1 MRRAALA
8 LTMLV
13 LLTPVAAAQG
23 DGFAAFWKDFS
34 MAAKA
39 GDKAKVRSLTKFPF
53 LHFSDLREEKAF
65 DAIWKDLFTAKA
77 RACVG
82 KGKPERDKKG
92 NFSLFCGEAGFYF
105 EPTSAGWR
113 LTEVGVND

>member
-8 LTMLV
+8 LTMLI
-13 LLTPVAAAQG
+13 LLTPLAAAQG
-23 DGFAAFWKDFS
+23 GGFAAFWKEFS
-34 MAAKA
+34 AAAKA

-65 DAIWKDLFTAKA
+65 DAVWKDLFTAKT

-92 NFSLFCGEAGFYF
+92 NYSLFCGDAGFYF